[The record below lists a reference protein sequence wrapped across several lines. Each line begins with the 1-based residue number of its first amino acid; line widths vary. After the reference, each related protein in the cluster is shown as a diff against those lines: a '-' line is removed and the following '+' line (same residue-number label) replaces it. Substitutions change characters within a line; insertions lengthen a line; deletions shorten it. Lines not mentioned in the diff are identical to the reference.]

1 VPKALITGIGG
12 QTGSYMADLLL
23 EKGYEVHGIIRRSSN
38 FNTQRIEPI
47 DRFSL
52 YQGDITDS
60 ARMSELINKI
70 KPDEI
75 YHFAAQSHV
84 KSGFDQPL
92 YTQDS
97 IVDGTL
103 VLLEGIR
110 NFSPAS
116 KLYYAGSSEM
126 FGNSYPDFKPISPYG
141 CAKLYGYHLC
151 ELYKQAYGLFIVAGI
166 LFNHESPRRGIT
178 FVSRKITHGL
188 AQIKAGKADHLAL
201 GNLDASRDWGY
212 APEFVEAI
220 YLLMHQEFVSSNPDP
235 NKIRNCEIGTGETHT
250 IREFV
255 EEALRLTG
263 LGWECIEL
271 SDKYKRPFELNLLK
285 ADPAKY
291 EWLGWKP
298 KTKFKELVRIMVE
311 ADLRGVGIHGETA
324 IPPVVGR
331 TTQDQ
336 LQTQGDQQGLQEA
349 RTRST

>member
-1 VPKALITGIGG
+1 MRALITGIGG

-23 EKGYEVHGIIRRSSN
+23 SKGVEVHGIIRRSSN

-47 DRFSL
+47 DRFHL
-52 YQGDITDS
+52 YQGDVTDS
-60 ARMSELINKI
+60 GRIAELVFKI
-70 KPDEI
+70 KPDEL

-92 YTQDS
+92 YTQSS

-103 VLLEGIR
+103 NLLEAIR
-110 NFSPAS
+110 TFSP
-116 KLYYAGSSEM
+116 KTKFYYAGSSEM
-126 FGNSYPDFKPISPYG
+126 FGNSYPDFKPVSPYG

-151 ELYKQAYGLFIVAGI
+151 ELYKQAYGLYIVSGI

-178 FVSRKITHGL
+178 FVSRKITYGL
-188 AQIKAGKADHLAL
+188 ARIKKGLQEKLVL

-220 YLLMHQEFVSSNPDP
+220 WLLMQEYIPKNV
-235 NKIRNCEIGTGETHT
+235 EIGTGETHT
-250 IREFV
+250 IGEFV
-255 EEALRLTG
+255 QEALKLTG
-263 LGWECIEL
+263 LRWDVIEI

-285 ADPAKY
+285 ADPSKY

-298 KTKFKELVRIMVE
+298 KTKFKELVRIMVD
-311 ADLRGVGIHGETA
+311 ADLKGVGINGKTA
-324 IPPVVGR
+324 LSPPVSR

-336 LQTQGDQQGLQEA
+336 GQTEGNEQSVQGTG
-349 RTRST
+349 TGG